1 MSQPQ
6 ETIVISQSFKAGST
20 CVVID
25 SSTDEKAVTL
35 GGIAVVNAA
44 INFFRAAH
52 DKFEFNGAGTT
63 LYSREVKQAVL
74 AFLSSGEQE
83 GRIKDAMYD
92 TTGHPHF
99 FDLRLERVA
108 MVSGE

>member
-1 MSQPQ
+1 MSKPQ

-25 SSTDEKAVTL
+25 SGTEEKAVAL

-44 INFFRAAH
+44 INFFRKAH
-52 DKFEFNGAGTT
+52 ANFEFNGAGTT

-92 TTGHPHF
+92 TKGHPHF
-99 FDLRLERVA
+99 FDLRLERIT
-108 MVSGE
+108 MSSGE